1 MTQKAL
7 PFQYSSAKK
16 TAKITGLAGLPLY
29 LELAIK
35 SGLTKNI
42 EKSLQIKQRGWT
54 DVEMILSLIML
65 NFAGGDCISDIN
77 RLEQDSGLR
86 TLLMHFATHNMPR
99 KERRAFER
107 RWRKVKTN
115 ALPSNA
121 AFHSY
126 LPNFHSPAEE
136 LKRVVGKAFIPAPN
150 ENLKSLIELNSSLI
164 ESIQQHSISSEATLD
179 QDATLTST
187 HKRNAL
193 YCYKKYKAYQPF
205 NTYWAEHGIVLHSEF
220 RDGNVPAG
228 FEQLRVFKE
237 ALDLLPNTVN
247 KVFLRSD
254 SAAYQTELL
263 QYCAE
268 GTNDRFGVIEFAIA
282 AKVSAQF
289 KEEVKLLS
297 TESWQ
302 TIFKKDPDGNLTE
315 TKQEWAEVCFVPDW
329 VAQGS
334 KQAEYRY
341 IAIRETMT
349 PNKSGKEIVT
359 ENLPF
364 PTIKNKEDTYK
375 LFAVITNRNIDGN
388 ELIQWHRE
396 RCGKSEQV
404 HSHQKSDLCGGQ
416 LPSNLFGVNAAWW
429 QIMILSL
436 NLNRLMQLVA
446 LPVEFKEK
454 RMKALRFHIIQ
465 IPGIVVYHARKVS
478 LKVEEHYHKLYESIR
493 QKISNVTASP
503 VQLGDVLLT

>member
-1 MTQKAL
+1 MAQKNL
-7 PFQYSSAKK
+7 PFQYSSEKK
-16 TAKITGLAGLPLY
+16 ATKITGFAGLPLY

-42 EKSLQIKQRGWT
+42 ENSLHIKQRGWT
-54 DVEMILSLIML
+54 DVEMLLSLIML
-65 NFAGGDCISDIN
+65 NLAGGDCISDIN

-86 TLLMHFATHNMPR
+86 TLLMQFATHDMNR
-99 KERRAFER
+99 KERRAYVR

-115 ALPSNA
+115 ALPCNA
-121 AFHSY
+121 AIHRY
-126 LPNFHSPAEE
+126 LPNFHSPEE
-136 LKRVVGKAFIPAPN
+136 EKKRVPGKAFIPAPN
-150 ENLKSLIELNSSLI
+150 SDLKSLIELNSSLI
-164 ESIQQHSISSEATLD
+164 ESIQQHSISTDATLD

-205 NTYWAEHGIVLHSEF
+205 NTYWAEHGMVLHSEF

-254 SAAYQTELL
+254 SAAYQTDLL

-268 GTNDRFGVIEFAIA
+268 GINDRFGVIEFAIA
-282 AKVSAQF
+282 AKVSSQF
-289 KEEVKLLS
+289 KKEVKLLS

-302 TIFKKDPDGNLTE
+302 TIFKKDSDGNLIE

-329 VAQGS
+329 IAQGS

-341 IAIRETMT
+341 IAIREAMT

-364 PTIKNKEDTYK
+364 PTIKNEDATYK

-388 ELIQWHRE
+388 ELIQWHRD

-404 HSHQKSDLCGGQ
+404 HSHQKTDLSGGQ

-465 IPGIVVYHARKVS
+465 IPGIVINHARKVC
-478 LKVEEHYHKLYESIR
+478 LKVEDHFHKLYKSIR
-493 QKISNVTASP
+493 EKISLVNISP
-503 VQLGDVLLT
+503 VQLGDVLVT